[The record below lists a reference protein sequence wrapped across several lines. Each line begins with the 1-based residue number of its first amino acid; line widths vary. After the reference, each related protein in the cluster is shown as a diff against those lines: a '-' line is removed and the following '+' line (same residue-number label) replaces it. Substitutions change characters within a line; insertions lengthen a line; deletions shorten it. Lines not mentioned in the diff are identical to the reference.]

1 MASAV
6 DVYYFQV
13 DTEGAACPSGSVQV
27 TDQAECAGAATT
39 YLVSQGKVSRWHSSG
54 TWADHVPFCFEG
66 AGYWSGN
73 AGNGNVYFGTNPA
86 VTGSRGYRICKRPP

>member
-1 MASAV
+1 M
-6 DVYYFQV
+6 

-27 TDQAECAGAATT
+27 TDQAECAGAATAC
-39 YLVSQGKVSRWHSSG
+39 LVSQGKVSRWWSSG

-66 AGYWSGN
+66 LGYWSGN

-86 VTGSRGYRICKRPP
+86 VTGSRGYRICKRPR